1 MALTKVTYS
10 MIDAAPIN
18 VADYGATGDGST
30 DDTVAIQAAFDAV
43 SASGGTVVFE
53 PGKTYMIN
61 GGYQPI
67 QSIFGGVKPKSRT
80 IIQGNNAKL
89 KVITS
94 SAIGYCVLNVIE
106 ASNVVISDLIIEG
119 DVGRHIGTT
128 GEFGHGL
135 MIMSSDNV
143 VLNNLFITL
152 CWGDA
157 VLFSEYAHINGNTD
171 VDVISCEFV
180 DCRRQGVSVIDLRNA
195 TFTGCTF
202 KNIGATA
209 ATSPAAGVDLE
220 PDYVGAIVSNLSFVG
235 CTFNNNNSHGFI
247 AGSSVNLVENIR
259 LIGCSFYENGASAI
273 TANTTGTTLKM
284 QNVFE
289 IIGCDIKGQVLVD
302 NCKIIGGQIILD
314 ETYLNSPYA
323 VESVA
328 DLPFQMI
335 GTSVFV
341 TGTRRAAAIYGA
353 TTEGTRK
360 LIQNCKFNQDG
371 NTAADLAQWA
381 VIGGFI
387 TLDNCQMTRTG
398 AAPATGYTFSGA
410 ADFNGF
416 LGKMVNCYLDPKLAV
431 GFAQDGLMVRV
442 AQRGWVSAAPT
453 TGVHTIGEIVLNS
466 APASA
471 GYIGWVCTSASDT
484 TTGTINAS
492 SNSLAVA
499 SGTGIINGDTIT
511 IAGAGVAGASLTTTV
526 TSGGGT
532 TTLILGTTASTS
544 VVSASVTTPGTWKTF
559 GVIS

>member
-1 MALTKVTYS
+1 MALTKVSYS

-30 DDTVAIQAAFDAV
+30 DDTAAIQAAFDAV

-67 QSIFGGVKPKSRT
+67 QTIFGGVKPKSGT
-80 IIQGNNAKL
+80 VIQGNNAKL

-106 ASNVVISDLIIEG
+106 CSGIVINDLNIEG

-135 MIMSSDNV
+135 IIASSDNV

-157 VLFSEYAHINGNTD
+157 VLFSEYSRVNGNVD
-171 VDVISCEFV
+171 VDVINCEFV
-180 DCRRQGVSVIDLRNA
+180 DCRRQGVSVIDLTNA

-202 KNIGATA
+202 RNIGATA

-220 PDYVGAIVSNLSFVG
+220 PDYPLAQASNIDFVG

-247 AGSSVNLVENIR
+247 AGSSVNVVENIR
-259 LIGCSFYENGASAI
+259 LIGCSFFNNGASAI
-273 TANTTGTTLKM
+273 TANSIGTTPKM
-284 QNVFE
+284 KNVFE
-289 IIGCDIKGQVLVD
+289 IIGCDIKGQVRVD
-302 NCKIIGGQIILD
+302 NCKIIGGQVIL
-314 ETYLNSPYA
+314 EEIYTNTLWA
-323 VESVA
+323 VESSA

-341 TGTRRAAAIYGA
+341 TGTRKAALIGGA
-353 TTEGTRK
+353 TSESSRK
-360 LIQNCKFNQDG
+360 LVQNCKFNQDG
-371 NTAADLAQWA
+371 NTLTDLDTWA
-381 VIGGFI
+381 SMGGFI
-387 TLDNCQMTRTG
+387 TLDNCQMTRTS

-410 ADFNGF
+410 ADFTGF
-416 LGKMVNCYLDPKLAV
+416 DAKMVNCYLDPKLAI
-431 GFAQDGLMVRV
+431 GFAQDRLMVRV

-453 TGVHTIGEIVLNS
+453 TGEHFVGEIVLNS

-471 GYIGWVCTSASDT
+471 GFIGWVCT
-484 TTGTINAS
+484 
-492 SNSLAVA
+492 
-499 SGTGIINGDTIT
+499 
-511 IAGAGVAGASLTTTV
+511 VAG
-526 TSGGGT
+526 
-532 TTLILGTTASTS
+532 
-544 VVSASVTTPGTWKTF
+544 TPGTWRTF
-559 GVIS
+559 GLIS